1 MEHGCPV
8 YLDRNLSPEER
19 TSDLLSRMTLE
30 EKVGQMV
37 QLDGRQELDSL
48 ISEQNPG
55 SVLHVLNEQAAH
67 VGRLA
72 LKTRLGI
79 PLILGIDAIHGHSFH
94 SGATIFPTQ
103 LGISCSWN
111 PELARRAA
119 RITAVELS
127 YTGMHWTFS
136 PVLCLARDSRWGRT
150 GETFGED
157 TLLVGDFAQAFIR
170 GYQGEGIQDRRAVAA
185 CAKHY
190 AGYSETRGGLDA
202 SEADLSPRKLE
213 SFFLPPFKR
222 AAQCG
227 CATFMTAYQA
237 IDGVP
242 CAANRHLLTELLRD
256 EWGFGG
262 FVVTDWDCVGR
273 MYEEQFA
280 AQSMRD
286 AVIRSVKAGN
296 DLIMVT
302 PAFYQTAIDAVAAG
316 DLDEKLIDQ
325 AVRRILEVKFA
336 MGLFEDPR
344 LPDIAGAKTVIGC
357 EEHREVAL
365 ECARQS
371 IVLLRNRN
379 SFLPLDDGAT
389 GKVAVIG
396 PCADDPL
403 AQLGDWSL
411 GSGQTQKGTHPRE
424 KTVTVLDGIR
434 NRLGESRVKY
444 TRGCSIVGEGTVQ
457 RDEVLEAVKESDVVI
472 LALGD
477 HLDLIGELK
486 STATLELMGGQKEL
500 LKLVV
505 DCAKPVILILVNSKP
520 LVLPSCADRVN
531 AIIEAFNPGM
541 LGGQALSEIIFG
553 DVNPSGKLT
562 ISYPRHAGQL
572 PLYYN
577 KVPGQHGEDYA
588 DLSSSAHF
596 SFGFGLSYSSFV
608 YSDLKAD
615 CALFQDK
622 PFHIGVKVRNES
634 ERRGTETVQVY
645 VTDLL
650 ASATWPRKML
660 KAYRRV
666 DLDPGQI
673 ENVKFEL
680 PFSSFAFMNAQKEW
694 VVEPGEF
701 LVRVGSS
708 SRDGD
713 LLDCKVVYQ
722 GREMVVDL

>member
-19 TSDLLSRMTLE
+19 AADLLSRMTLE
-30 EKVGQMV
+30 EKVGQMI
-37 QLDGRQELDSL
+37 QLDGRQKLDT
-48 ISEQNPG
+48 IIGEQNPG
-55 SVLHVLNEQAAH
+55 SVLHVLNEQAGH
-67 VGRLA
+67 VQRLA

-103 LGISCSWN
+103 LGLSCSWN
-111 PELARRAA
+111 PELARKAA
-119 RITAVELS
+119 RITAVEMS

-157 TLLVGDFAQAFIR
+157 TLLVGDFAQAFVR
-170 GYQGEGIQDRRAVAA
+170 GYQGKGIQDRRAVAA

-202 SEADLSPRKLE
+202 SEADLTPRKLE

-222 AAQCG
+222 VAQCG
-227 CATFMTAYQA
+227 CTTFMTAYQA

-256 EWGFGG
+256 QWGFRG

-280 AQSMRD
+280 AQSMKD
-286 AVIRSVKAGN
+286 AVMRSVKAGN

-302 PAFYQTAIDAVAAG
+302 PAFYRTAIDAVKAG
-316 DLDEKLIDQ
+316 ELDEKLIDQ

-344 LPDIAGAKTVIGC
+344 FPDPAGAKAVIGC
-357 EEHREVAL
+357 KEHRDIAL

-371 IVLLRNRN
+371 MVLLKNAN
-379 SFLPLDDGAT
+379 GTLPLNNT
-389 GKVAVIG
+389 LGKVAVIG

-403 AQLGDWSL
+403 VQLGDWSL

-424 KTVTVLDGIR
+424 KTVTILDGIR

-444 TRGCSIVGEGTVQ
+444 VRGCSIVGDSTVQ
-457 RDEVLEAVKESDVVI
+457 RDDVLEAVNESDCVI

-500 LKLVV
+500 LQLAV
-505 DCAKPVILILVNSKP
+505 DSGKPVVLVLVNSKP
-520 LVLPSCADRVN
+520 LVLPSCVEKVE
-531 AIIEAFNPGM
+531 AILEAFNPGM

-562 ISYPRHAGQL
+562 ISFPRHAGQV

-577 KVPGQHGEDYA
+577 KVFGQHGEDYA
-588 DLSSSAHF
+588 DLSSSPHF

-615 CALFQDK
+615 SALVKNK
-622 PFHIGVKVRNES
+622 PFHVSVKVRNES

-645 VTDLL
+645 ITDLL
-650 ASATWPRKML
+650 TSATWPRKML
-660 KAYRRV
+660 KAYRKV

-673 ENVKFEL
+673 ETVSFEL
-680 PFSSFAFMNAQKEW
+680 PFGSFAFLDAEKNW

-708 SRDGD
+708 SRDED
-713 LLDCKVVYQ
+713 LLDCWVIYE
-722 GREMVVDL
+722 G